1 MCLCMC
7 NSVVISKPKLF
18 FKGFTVKSSMSL
30 SLSTQTE
37 VDSISL
43 RAGQSHE
50 VTVQIDK
57 ARSIIEWEFQ
67 SEPKGLAFAMYY
79 IKSDQRTE
87 VSPIL
92 VHSLN
97 L

>member
-1 MCLCMC
+1 
-7 NSVVISKPKLF
+7 
-18 FKGFTVKSSMSL
+18 MSL

-50 VTVQIDK
+50 VTVQVDK